1 MQQIVQKAAKD
12 RVLFVVVHGRRLA
25 RRRDRIASRQSGDA
39 KGYVQENEIELGQR
53 LLLEHVEEKDI
64 QQQRE
69 EIGETSVA
77 G

>member
-12 RVLFVVVHGRRLA
+12 RVLFVVVHGRLA
-25 RRRDRIASRQSGDA
+25 RRRDRIANRQSDDS

-69 EIGETSVA
+69 EIGEASVA